1 MKVGESSIDLSVII
15 VDFNSAELTITSV
28 ESILENSGDCQLEIL
43 IIDNS
48 PCKTEQLLEL
58 SKKNQLIK
66 YYHTSTN
73 LGYGRAN
80 NIGINKSK
88 GEFILIINPDIKII
102 YGKLDYLVNYAQKIK
117 QLGALSCKLINSD
130 GTFQE
135 SRSFNLGS
143 VYSRLKSNII
153 FSKLIKNKKWLL
165 PNNNKIGALMGSF
178 LLFPKDV
185 IIKTGD
191 FDPDFFMYSEENE
204 LCMRI
209 AKNNFEL
216 YYYEEMTV
224 SHLNGGTITDNKWQF
239 NQKIL
244 SDFLFQKKSF
254 GLRGYLL
261 HNLFFLTNIFS
272 NYFFYYFLTTEM
284 KQYTKSSFV
293 AYFTQFKLIIKIS
306 FKSNNL
312 NYCTIQPLKSKL

>member
-1 MKVGESSIDLSVII
+1 MKVGVDILDLSVII
-15 VDFNSAELTITSV
+15 VDYNSSALTIKSIESV
-28 ESILENSGDCQLEIL
+28 LKNSGDCKLEII

-48 PCKTEQLLEL
+48 PCKTIQLLEL
-58 SKKNQLIK
+58 SKRNQLIK
-66 YYHTSTN
+66 YYHSSNN

-102 YGKLDYLVNYAQKIK
+102 YGELNDLVNFARKINN
-117 QLGALSCKLINSD
+117 LGALSCKLINSD

-153 FSKLIKNKKWLL
+153 FSKLIKNKKWFL

-191 FDPDFFMYSEENE
+191 FDPDFFMYSEEIE